1 MYPWIPFDLLPADT
15 LPEWILI
22 ILAVLDLLLKIL
34 ALGWIPH
41 QRRPSVALAWLLAI
55 FLMPYAGLLLFVVI
69 GSTRLPRKRMAKQA
83 RMNHVIQENTPERLP
98 HGLAHRGRVL
108 RERELGIRE
117 DVAPAAEKTEKKA
130 SKKAAKSEDDAK

>member
-41 QRRPSVALAWLLAI
+41 QRRPSVALAWLLA
-55 FLMPYAGLLLFVVI
+55 
-69 GSTRLPRKRMAKQA
+69 S
-83 RMNHVIQENTPERLP
+83 
-98 HGLAHRGRVL
+98 
-108 RERELGIRE
+108 
-117 DVAPAAEKTEKKA
+117 
-130 SKKAAKSEDDAK
+130 S